1 MFNIFKKPYE
11 KGTLE
16 AWAKIFDDI
25 AKVAFLAI
33 PVMIYGKDSIEL
45 KLFNISILAIGIY
58 IFVLGGRI
66 CRRLSEQKVQKE
78 D

>member
-1 MFNIFKKPYE
+1 MFNIFKKPFE

-33 PVMIYGKDSIEL
+33 PVMIYGKDAIGL
-45 KLFNISILAIGIY
+45 KLFNIGILVIGIY

-66 CRRLSEQKVQKE
+66 CRRLLEQKTKE
-78 D
+78 E

>member
-1 MFNIFKKPYE
+1 MFNIFKKPFE

-33 PVMIYGKDSIEL
+33 PVMIYGKDAIEL
-45 KLFNISILAIGIY
+45 KLFNIGILVIGIY

-66 CRRLSEQKVQKE
+66 CRRLLEQKTKE
-78 D
+78 G